1 MYVTY
6 RHIQEAADRYGYPPV
21 IQMVA
26 PVDAE
31 EYAFIRST
39 QHYGR
44 SHDVTMFIFKESD
57 ILVIAKHH
65 YPPGLYRPPSGAIK
79 PNETLA
85 EGALREALEETGCKI
100 ELDRYILQV
109 NVNFTDGKGI
119 IPWKSHVFTGHWID
133 GDPKPIDTREIRE
146 VRLATL
152 EDFQMYKDIIRYK
165 TASGGLN
172 YRARLHDEVLRL
184 L

>member
-6 RHIQEAADRYGYPPV
+6 RQIREAADKYGYPP
-21 IQMVA
+21 IIHMIA
-26 PVDAE
+26 PVDSE
-31 EYAFIRST
+31 EYKFIRST

-44 SHDVTMFIFKESD
+44 AHDITLFIFKTSE

-79 PNETLA
+79 PGETMA
-85 EGALREALEETGCKI
+85 QGALREAYEETGCRV
-100 ELDRYILQV
+100 ELNRYLLQI
-109 NVNFTDGKGI
+109 NVNFTDGRGV
-119 IPWKSHVFTGHWID
+119 IPWKSHVFTGKYLS
-133 GDPKPIDTREIRE
+133 GDLQPIDTREIRE
-146 VRLATL
+146 VKLARI
-152 EDFQMYKDIIRYK
+152 EEFQKYKDIIRKK
-165 TASGGLN
+165 TTSGGLN